1 MLFRFRSPHILWGLP
16 PVLVA
21 AFLLAARGLP
31 RQYKLEAYRFFF
43 TELFWLTV
51 PYGLVALFCA
61 VIACRARHWFSALGA
76 SLSLVLAIAATYA
89 RFVEPEQLLI
99 RETTLGVGA
108 PLRVALMSDLH
119 IGLFQG
125 RERTQ
130 QIANALNGLDVDLV
144 VVAGDWTYE
153 PTRPLSDLLAPLSQ
167 VKHRI
172 LSVPGNHDEELPGP
186 PLATELRAALIAN
199 RVEPIEGKVVAIKG
213 VRFVGMGDRWA
224 KKDFLPALDDQVT
237 PLVALAHNP
246 DSIIRLTGTPIRTLL
261 AGHTHGGQ
269 VNLPVITA
277 LVLRNT
283 TEQGFKSG
291 LYSMGGKQVFVTAGL
306 GMIGLPLR
314 LFQPPVI
321 DVITFY

>member
-1 MLFRFRSPHILWGLP
+1 
-16 PVLVA
+16 V
-21 AFLLAARGLP
+21 
-31 RQYKLEAYRFFF
+31 
-43 TELFWLTV
+43 
-51 PYGLVALFCA
+51 
-61 VIACRARHWFSALGA
+61 
-76 SLSLVLAIAATYA
+76 
-89 RFVEPEQLLI
+89 
-99 RETTLGVGA
+99 
-108 PLRVALMSDLH
+108 
-119 IGLFQG
+119 
-125 RERTQ
+125 
-130 QIANALNGLDVDLV
+130 LNGLDVDLV